1 MSNIVAI
8 VGRPNVGKSTFFN
21 RLVEKRQAIIHDESG
36 VTRDRHYG
44 ISEWNGKSFT
54 VIDTGGYVENTD
66 DIFENKIKAQVI
78 LALKEA
84 SIILFMVDCRGG
96 LSSMDIDFSK
106 ILRQIDKDIII
117 VANKAD
123 NKDAE
128 LNSSEFYEL
137 GLKDVPIIPIS
148 SISGSG
154 TGELLDNIVDKLND
168 YDDITEEKLPRISI
182 LGRPNVGKSS
192 FINSILGEERNIVTD
207 ISGTTRDSIDT
218 RYNLFNKDF
227 IITDTAGIRKKAKV
241 KENIEFYSVMR
252 SIQAMENS
260 DICIIMVD
268 AKQGFESQDMNIL
281 SLAAKYKKGMIIMI
295 NKWDLI
301 KKDHSTAKIYEEE
314 LKNKISPLNFIP
326 IIFTSVINKQR
337 IHKVLENALSVFR
350 NRSQKISTSKL
361 NNAILPEIKK
371 YPPPAIKGK
380 YIKIKYIT
388 QLPTKTPTIA
398 FFCNLPQYIKES
410 YKRFLS
416 NKIREYFPLEGVPIS
431 LVFRKK

>member
-21 RLVEKRQAIIHDESG
+21 RLVEKRQAIIHNESG

-314 LKNKISPLNFIP
+314 LKNKIAPLNFIP

>member
-8 VGRPNVGKSTFFN
+8 VGRPNVGKSTLFN
-21 RLVEKRQAIIHDESG
+21 RLVERRQAIIHDESG

-44 ISEWNGKSFT
+44 ISEWNGKKFT
-54 VIDTGGYVENTD
+54 VIDTGGYVEKSE
-66 DIFENKIKAQVI
+66 DIFEKKIKDQVI
-78 LALKEA
+78 LALNEA
-84 SIILFMVDCRGG
+84 NVILFMVDCKNG
-96 LSSMDIDFSK
+96 LSTLDDDFSK
-106 ILRQIDKDIII
+106 VIRQIKKDIIL

-123 NKDAE
+123 NYELE
-128 LNSSEFYEL
+128 LNSNEFYEL
-137 GLKDVPIIPIS
+137 GLKEIPIVPIS

-154 TGELLDNIVDKLND
+154 TGELLDLVVSKLEVNTSAK
-168 YDDITEEKLPRISI
+168 DISLPRISI

-192 FINSILGEERNIVTD
+192 FVNSILGEERNIVTD

-218 RYNLFNKDF
+218 KYNLFKKEF

-260 DICIIMVD
+260 DICIIMID
-268 AKQGFESQDMNIL
+268 AVQGFESQDMNIL
-281 SLAAKYKKGMIIMI
+281 SLAVKYKKGIVLMI
-295 NKWDLI
+295 NKWDLV
-301 KKDHSTAKIYEEE
+301 KKNTNSTKEFEDK
-314 LKNKISPLNFIP
+314 LNKKISPLNFAP
-326 IIFTSVINKQR
+326 VVFTSVINKQR
-337 IHKVLENALSVFR
+337 IHKVLESAVKVYE
-350 NRSQKISTSKL
+350 NRSQKITTSQL
-361 NNAILPEIKK
+361 NNTMLPEIEN
-371 YPPPAIKGK
+371 YPPPSTKGK

-398 FFCNLPQYIKES
+398 FFCNLPQYIREP

-416 NKIREYFPLEGVPIS
+416 NKLRTKFQLEGVPVT

>member
-1 MSNIVAI
+1 MSNIIAI
-8 VGRPNVGKSTFFN
+8 VGRPNVGISTLFN
-21 RLVEKRQAIIHDESG
+21 RLVEKRQAIIHNESG

-314 LKNKISPLNFIP
+314 LKNKIAPLNFIP

>member
-8 VGRPNVGKSTFFN
+8 VGRPNVGKSTLFN

-44 ISEWNGKSFT
+44 MSDWNGKKFT
-54 VIDTGGYVENTD
+54 VIDTGGYVENTE
-66 DIFENKIKAQVI
+66 DIFEKKIKDQVI
-78 LALKEA
+78 LALNEA
-84 SIILFMVDCRGG
+84 NIILFMVDCKNGIST
-96 LSSMDIDFSK
+96 LDNDFARV
-106 ILRQIDKDIII
+106 IRQIKKDIII

-123 NKDAE
+123 NYELE
-128 LNSSEFYEL
+128 LNSNEFYEL
-137 GLKDVPIIPIS
+137 GLKESTIIPIS

-154 TGELLDNIVDKLND
+154 TGELLDVIVNKLDDNIKKND
-168 YDDITEEKLPRISI
+168 DNLPRISI

-192 FINSILGEERNIVTD
+192 FINAILGEERNIVTD

-218 RYNLFNKDF
+218 KYNLFKKEF

-252 SIQAMENS
+252 SIQALENS
-260 DICIIMVD
+260 DICIIMID
-268 AKQGFESQDMNIL
+268 AVQGFESQDMNIL
-281 SLAAKYKKGMIIMI
+281 SLAVKYKKGIILMI

-301 KKDHSTAKIYEEE
+301 NKNTHSTKEFEEK
-314 LKNKISPLNFIP
+314 LKNKISPLNYAP
-326 IIFTSVINKQR
+326 IIFTSVLNKQR
-337 IHKVLENALSVFR
+337 IHKVLESAINVFE
-350 NRSQKISTSKL
+350 NRSQKITTSQL
-361 NNAILPEIKK
+361 NNLMLPEIEK
-371 YPPPAIKGK
+371 YPPPATKGK

-398 FFCNLPQYIKES
+398 FFCNLPQYIKEP
-410 YKRFLS
+410 YKRFLL
-416 NKIREYFPLEGVPIS
+416 NKLRTKFQLEGVPVT

>member
-314 LKNKISPLNFIP
+314 LKNKIAPLNFIP

-416 NKIREYFPLEGVPIS
+416 NKIRQYFPLEGVPIS